1 MPCCESDLRGFVC
14 HSVCSQISSNIC
26 PSRATRAS
34 PSSFV
39 VVVPRVAR
47 RASRAR
53 AHHFKSAL
61 HVELSGASSRALAPS
76 FDISRR
82 VAQCRP
88 RCPEPCFAHRASRA
102 GRPPP
107 PPPPRPPPRPPGPP
121 AGPPPPRAG
130 RARARAR
137 RARARRARTFAE
149 PEKSSEGEYG
159 LNPLTGEP
167 LEAKGQLTAIVT
179 GVVSV
184 ALALGYLALVQ
195 VMDSREMVAPPEE
208 AFGDGSVRPADERAR
223 RGE

>member
-88 RCPEPCFAHRASRA
+88 RGPEPCVAHRAS
-102 GRPPP
+102 
-107 PPPPRPPPRPPGPP
+107 
-121 AGPPPPRAG
+121 
-130 RARARAR
+130 
-137 RARARRARTFAE
+137 RARRARTFAE

>member
-102 GRPPP
+102 R
-107 PPPPRPPPRPPGPP
+107 
-121 AGPPPPRAG
+121 RA
-130 RARARAR
+130 AR

>member
-1 MPCCESDLRGFVC
+1 MNFRAFGASFASSASCLPCCESDLRGFVC

-102 GRPPP
+102 R
-107 PPPPRPPPRPPGPP
+107 
-121 AGPPPPRAG
+121 RA
-130 RARARAR
+130 AR

>member
-88 RCPEPCFAHRASRA
+88 RCPEPCFAHRASRS
-102 GRPPP
+102 R
-107 PPPPRPPPRPPGPP
+107 
-121 AGPPPPRAG
+121 RA
-130 RARARAR
+130 AR

>member
-1 MPCCESDLRGFVC
+1 MNFRAFGASFASSASCLPCCESDLRGFVC

-26 PSRATRAS
+26 PSRATRVS

-102 GRPPP
+102 R
-107 PPPPRPPPRPPGPP
+107 
-121 AGPPPPRAG
+121 RA
-130 RARARAR
+130 AR
-137 RARARRARTFAE
+137 RARARDRARDVRR
-149 PEKSSEGEYG
+149 
-159 LNPLTGEP
+159 TGEVVRGRIRAESAHGGAAGSERATHRHRHGRRERRAGARV
-167 LEAKGQLTAIVT
+167 L
-179 GVVSV
+179 GVG
-184 ALALGYLALVQ
+184 A
-195 VMDSREMVAPPEE
+195 
-208 AFGDGSVRPADERAR
+208 GDGLEGDGGAARGGLRRRERAA
-223 RGE
+223 GG

>member
-1 MPCCESDLRGFVC
+1 MSA
-14 HSVCSQISSNIC
+14 C
-26 PSRATRAS
+26 PAS
-34 PSSFV
+34 FHAA
-39 VVVPRVAR
+39 VPRAPR
-47 RASRAR
+47 RA
-53 AHHFKSAL
+53 
-61 HVELSGASSRALAPS
+61 P
-76 FDISRR
+76 
-82 VAQCRP
+82 
-88 RCPEPCFAHRASRA
+88 
-102 GRPPP
+102 
-107 PPPPRPPPRPPGPP
+107 
-121 AGPPPPRAG
+121 
-130 RARARAR
+130 

>member
-1 MPCCESDLRGFVC
+1 MFALLRERPARIRVSLSLQSNFVKYL
-14 HSVCSQISSNIC
+14 S
-26 PSRATRAS
+26 
-34 PSSFV
+34 
-39 VVVPRVAR
+39 VPRDARVTVFVRRRRPSR

-61 HVELSGASSRALAPS
+61 HVELSGASS
-76 FDISRR
+76 
-82 VAQCRP
+82 
-88 RCPEPCFAHRASRA
+88 
-102 GRPPP
+102 
-107 PPPPRPPPRPPGPP
+107 
-121 AGPPPPRAG
+121 
-130 RARARAR
+130 
-137 RARARRARTFAE
+137 RARRARTFAE

>member
-61 HVELSGASSRALAPS
+61 HVELSGASS
-76 FDISRR
+76 
-82 VAQCRP
+82 
-88 RCPEPCFAHRASRA
+88 
-102 GRPPP
+102 
-107 PPPPRPPPRPPGPP
+107 
-121 AGPPPPRAG
+121 
-130 RARARAR
+130 
-137 RARARRARTFAE
+137 RARRARTFAE

>member
-1 MPCCESDLRGFVC
+1 MFALLRERPARIRVSLSLQSNFVKYL
-14 HSVCSQISSNIC
+14 S
-26 PSRATRAS
+26 
-34 PSSFV
+34 
-39 VVVPRVAR
+39 VPRDARVTVFVRRRRPSR

-102 GRPPP
+102 
-107 PPPPRPPPRPPGPP
+107 PR
-121 AGPPPPRAG
+121 RAP
-130 RARARAR
+130 